1 MSATEYFLSNKGL
14 PVWGVTPSLETMLRR
29 DMAGLVK
36 LFGIAA
42 GWRYYGSALGDP
54 ERLFG

>member
-1 MSATEYFLSNKGL
+1 
-14 PVWGVTPSLETMLRR
+14 
-29 DMAGLVK
+29 MAGLVK

-42 GWRYYGSALGDP
+42 GWRYYGSALGDS